1 MPALRIYRDDQ
12 PDPGPDPAEGPA
24 LAAAELLRSP
34 SVRPRHRELEPYSR
48 AWFEE
53 LELKRYAPPGGW
65 LRRCL
70 EFTRHAGESV
80 LLIGPGVGT
89 DALQY
94 HRHGAD
100 VTVCCTPQDRPAVV
114 KRNFAVRG
122 LACMVV
128 NTETSHLPFP
138 GGKFDLG
145 YLNLLTAPPADP
157 LDTVAELYRVLK
169 PGGKLFV
176 LAPAWYDGAFW
187 ARLLPWRRW
196 LGAKPGAEL
205 PRYSGRSLRRLV
217 EPFADG
223 HVVKRHLRRGDL
235 PYLLRPLPAAVLE
248 PVCGRVLVLR
258 GFKPVTSAFAIDPAA

>member
-1 MPALRIYRDDQ
+1 MPALRIFRDDAA
-12 PDPGPDPAEGPA
+12 DPGPDPAEGPA
-24 LAAAELLRSP
+24 LAAAELFRSP
-34 SVRPRHRELEPYSR
+34 AVRPRHRELEPFGR

-80 LLIGPGVGT
+80 LLVGPGVGT

-100 VTVCCTPQDRPAVV
+100 VTVCCGPLDRPAVV
-114 KRNFAVRG
+114 TRNFAVRG
-122 LACMVV
+122 LACKVV
-128 NTETSHLPFP
+128 NTPTPHLPFTA
-138 GGKFDLG
+138 GKFDLG
-145 YLNLLTAPPADP
+145 YLNLLTVPPADV
-157 LDTVAELYRVLK
+157 LATVAELYRVLK

-176 LAPAWYDGAFW
+176 LAPAHYDGSFW
-187 ARLLPWRRW
+187 ARLLPWRRL
-196 LGAKPGAEL
+196 LGGRPGPE
-205 PRYSGRSLRRLV
+205 PERYTARRLRKLV
-217 EPFADG
+217 EPFADAS
-223 HVVKRHLRRGDL
+223 VVKRHLRRGDL

-258 GFKPVTSAFAIDPAA
+258 GFKPVAAALSLDAA